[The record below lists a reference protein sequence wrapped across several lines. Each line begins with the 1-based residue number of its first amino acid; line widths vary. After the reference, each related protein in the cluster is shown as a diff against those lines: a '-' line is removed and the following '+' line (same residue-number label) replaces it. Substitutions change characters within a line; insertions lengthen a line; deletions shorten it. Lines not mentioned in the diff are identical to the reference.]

1 MKGLDVPRVAR
12 AFARAAPTYD
22 AAARLQSAVREELL
36 SRLDHFDLAPRVV
49 VDAGCGTGAATLALA
64 GRYRDAITIGV
75 DIALPMLLRAGERL
89 PRRSWRARFRP
100 SPPTFS
106 RLCADAHR
114 LPLADGSAQLVFSSL
129 MLQWSPEPDACLRE
143 MRRVL
148 APGGLLCLATFGPST
163 LQELRRSWEEADR
176 ESGAAHEHVSVFADV
191 HDLGSALTRA
201 GFAEPVLDVDTH
213 ATTYPDLR
221 ALMRELQAIGAR
233 NATAGRPRALTGR
246 GRLLR
251 VERAYERWRLADGSL
266 PATWEVIHVAAF
278 AATAADPHPDR
289 TGRPDE
295 VAVPL
300 SRVGR
305 RERPPA

>member
-12 AFARAAPTYD
+12 AFARAASTYD
-22 AAARLQSAVREELL
+22 AAARLQAAVREELL
-36 SRLDHFDLAPRVV
+36 SRLDHFGLEPRVV
-49 VDAGCGTGAATLALA
+49 IDAGCGTGAATLALA
-64 GRYRDAITIGV
+64 ERYRDAVTVGV

-89 PRRSWRARFRP
+89 PPRTWRVRFRP
-100 SPPTFS
+100 SVPTFG

-114 LPLADGSAQLVFSSL
+114 LPLADGCAQLVFSSL
-129 MLQWSPEPDACLRE
+129 MLQWSPDPDACLRE
-143 MRRVL
+143 LRRVL
-148 APGGLLCLATFGPST
+148 APGGLLCLATFGPAT

-176 ESGAAHEHVSVFADV
+176 ASGVVHEHVSAFADM

-221 ALMRELQAIGAR
+221 SLMRELQAIGAR
-233 NATAGRPRALTGR
+233 NATDGRPRALTGR
-246 GRLLR
+246 ARLQRL
-251 VERAYERWRLADGSL
+251 ERAYERWRLADGSL

-278 AATAADPHPDR
+278 AAAAVGPRSDGPP
-289 TGRPDE
+289 RPDE

-300 SRVGR
+300 SRLGR
-305 RERPPA
+305 RERPPG